1 MSRQDDNTRHLT
13 QQEIRAAFDSGPWAE
28 RFPPVLNVEQA
39 AELAGVPVGTIYDWS
54 SREQLSSCAAK
65 RGKRLRIWRD
75 AFVLF
80 LFPTDGEE
88 RR

>member
-1 MSRQDDNTRHLT
+1 MKRTDDNTGPLT
-13 QQEIRAAFDSGPWAE
+13 LEEIGAAFDSGPWAE
-28 RFPPVLNVEQA
+28 RFPPILTVEQA